1 MRKVL
6 GLIISCFA
14 GFIYL
19 MMISVFEYMKEA
31 QELKYVEWD
40 TKTITAAHYTVEI
53 KFTKRMYDEFIEKY
67 HDKESPLPEIT

>member
-1 MRKVL
+1 
-6 GLIISCFA
+6 
-14 GFIYL
+14 
-19 MMISVFEYMKEA
+19 MKEA

-53 KFTKRMYDEFIEKY
+53 KFTKQMYDEFIEKY